1 MVEHAVQDDV
11 HAVLFGCVHQ
21 LLEVTQGAQDGV
33 DGVVIAGIVAMVGDG
48 VEYGV
53 QIDHRNAQRLQVV
66 DLLGDALQVT
76 AVDLVGILTITTE
89 SVDGIPG
96 LILNGRI
103 FGQHIPAGELIVHTG
118 PGEDLR
124 TVIALVTVEEA
135 VREDLIDHSV
145 LQPVG
150 GLEAV
155 LVNHQIV
162 RPFLAGGNQLA
173 SAPISIVIAVDLHIT
188 RYIAKDEVVPVVV
201 AQGGVPEVGVA
212 GPQNCAVGG
221 RFPGCHGN
229 IHDHFR
235 AAADDHLRRT
245 HIRSG
250 LDAEGGLGIVGYG
263 AHDALEG
270 GVLGIVV
277 HLGAV
282 DGSAVGDIMIAKAAG
297 GIQEE
302 GDSGGGA

>member
-1 MVEHAVQDDV
+1 MVEHAVQDDM

-89 SVDGIPG
+89 SVDRIPG

-103 FGQHIPAGELIVHTG
+103 FRQHIPTGELILHTC
-118 PGEDLR
+118 PGVNLR
-124 TVIALVTVEEA
+124 TVIALVTVEET
-135 VREDLIDHSV
+135 VREDLIDHGIF
-145 LQPVG
+145 QPIG

-155 LVNHQIV
+155 LIDDQIV

-173 SAPISIVIAVDLHIT
+173 GTPITVVITIYLHIACIVAQDEVIPVVIA
-188 RYIAKDEVVPVVV
+188 
-201 AQGGVPEVGVA
+201 
-212 GPQNCAVGG
+212 
-221 RFPGCHGN
+221 
-229 IHDHFR
+229 
-235 AAADDHLRRT
+235 
-245 HIRSG
+245 
-250 LDAEGGLGIVGYG
+250 
-263 AHDALEG
+263 
-270 GVLGIVV
+270 
-277 HLGAV
+277 
-282 DGSAVGDIMIAKAAG
+282 
-297 GIQEE
+297 
-302 GDSGGGA
+302 